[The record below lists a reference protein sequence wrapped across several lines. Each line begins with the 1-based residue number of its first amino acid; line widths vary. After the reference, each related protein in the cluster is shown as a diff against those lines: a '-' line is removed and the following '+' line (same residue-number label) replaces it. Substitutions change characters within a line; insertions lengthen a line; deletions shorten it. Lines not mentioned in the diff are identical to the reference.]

1 LIHKNLKSCT
11 NADEKIIEMV
21 RSHIELYDL
30 SHAKYTGKDT
40 AHKDNIWSSIG
51 NEINLTG
58 KWYFL
63 VLNYVFF

>member
-1 LIHKNLKSCT
+1 MCT

-30 SHAKYTGKDT
+30 SHSKYMDS

-58 KWYFL
+58 K
-63 VLNYVFF
+63 

>member
-1 LIHKNLKSCT
+1 MCT

-30 SHAKYTGKDT
+30 SHPKYMDT
-40 AHKDNIWSSIG
+40 AHKDNIWNSIG
-51 NEINLTG
+51 NEVNLTG
-58 KWYFL
+58 KRYLL